1 MDELLAFYAIAL
13 AGPIAAGLGF
23 AWKAARDRAARAGA
37 PRADR
42 PAGPVRVIR
51 GTLRCPR
58 PVRSPIEGLSCA
70 ISWTV
75 IEGRSRLGWP
85 VRAEVGTAGDLLVES
100 AEGPFAVR
108 AEQLWVRRHHIAMQF
123 PVQVALPEHVAAV
136 LRASRI
142 DSRRPLRYGEA
153 FFVDG
158 DPIEIRGVVRDEPCA
173 FLPGAR
179 EPRVLPTLTGAGG
192 RLEILTSLGASAPR
206 V

>member
-1 MDELLAFYAIAL
+1 MDELLAFYGAVL
-13 AGPIAAGLGF
+13 AGPLVAGLAF
-23 AWKAARDRAARAGA
+23 TWKAARDRAARAGA

-42 PAGPVRVIR
+42 PTGPLRVIR

-58 PVRSPIEGLSCA
+58 SIRSPIEGLSCA

-75 IEGRSRLGWP
+75 VEGHSRFGFP
-85 VRAEVGTAGDLLVES
+85 VRVEVGTAGDLLVDS
-100 AEGPFAVR
+100 TEGLFAVR
-108 AEQLWVRRHHIAMQF
+108 AEQVWVRRHHIAMQF
-123 PVQVALPEHVAAV
+123 PVQVALPEPVAAV

-142 DSRRPLRYGEA
+142 DARRPLRYGEA

-158 DPIEIRGVVRDEPCA
+158 DPIEIRGVVRDEPCP

-192 RLEILTSLGASAPR
+192 RLEILTTLGASAPR
-206 V
+206 A